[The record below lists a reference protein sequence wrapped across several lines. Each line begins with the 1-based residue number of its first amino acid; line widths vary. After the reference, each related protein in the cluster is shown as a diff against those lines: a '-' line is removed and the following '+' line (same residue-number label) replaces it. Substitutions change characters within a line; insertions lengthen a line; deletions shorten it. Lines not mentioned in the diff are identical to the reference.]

1 MRDCR
6 VCEWVK
12 PFRCSTGEN
21 DRSEAITIKGAP
33 MSENAELAASLTSSL
48 ELALPPVAVAF
59 TEAVPAGVAPYD
71 GVAPAGCF
79 FWQQA
84 ATRTF
89 ATSAK
94 DHALCSIG
102 TYTHHLAEPAP
113 SHQTELAE
121 ALQAMSAL
129 DYVRAE
135 EAAAIPVIEREVKHV
150 VYGPLAESP
159 IEPDVVLIFAHAR
172 QGLILS
178 EAIARVDNGVPPALG
193 RPACAVIPQAFNH
206 GTAALSLG
214 CCGARAY
221 LDALTDAVS
230 LWALP
235 ARKLKDYCSEIATLA
250 RANKTLTAFHLRRRE
265 DVEAGK
271 QPTVCQSLERLSS

>member
-1 MRDCR
+1 
-6 VCEWVK
+6 
-12 PFRCSTGEN
+12 
-21 DRSEAITIKGAP
+21 
-33 MSENAELAASLTSSL
+33 MSENAELAENLISSL
-48 ELALPPVAVAF
+48 ELALPPIAVTFTDVAPADVPPYDGI
-59 TEAVPAGVAPYD
+59 VPAGCV
-71 GVAPAGCF
+71 

-89 ATSAK
+89 VTSAK

-102 TYTHHLAEPAP
+102 THTHHLAQPVP
-113 SHQTELAE
+113 SHQAELTE
-121 ALQAMSAL
+121 ALKTMSAL
-129 DYVRAE
+129 DYVRADE
-135 EAAAIPVIEREVKHV
+135 VAAIPVIEREVRHV
-150 VYGPLAESP
+150 VYGPLADCHLG
-159 IEPDVVLIFAHAR
+159 PDVVLVFAHAR

-193 RPACAVIPQAFNH
+193 RPACAVLPQARNQ
-206 GTAALSLG
+206 GNAALSLG

-235 ARKLKDYCSEIATLA
+235 AGKLDRYCAEIATLA
-250 RANKTLTAFHLRRRE
+250 RANKILTTFHSRRRE

-271 QPTVCQSLERLSS
+271 QPTMRQSLERLSS

>member
-1 MRDCR
+1 MN
-6 VCEWVK
+6 K
-12 PFRCSTGEN
+12 
-21 DRSEAITIKGAP
+21 
-33 MSENAELAASLTSSL
+33 NAVLAGNLISSL
-48 ELALPPVAVAF
+48 RLALPPVAVTFADV
-59 TEAVPAGVAPYD
+59 APADVPAYDGIVPAGCV
-71 GVAPAGCF
+71 

-89 ATSAK
+89 VTTAK

-102 TYTHHLAEPAP
+102 THTHHLAQPVP
-113 SHQTELAE
+113 SHQAELTA
-121 ALQAMSAL
+121 ALKAMSAL

-135 EAAAIPVIEREVKHV
+135 EVAAIPVIEREVRYV
-150 VYGPLAESP
+150 VYGPLVDCHLG
-159 IEPDVVLIFAHAR
+159 PDVVLVFAHAR

-178 EAIARVDNGVPPALG
+178 EAIARVDKGVPPVLG
-193 RPACAVIPQAFNH
+193 RPACAVVPQALNH
-206 GTAALSLG
+206 GNAALSLG

-235 ARKLKDYCSEIATLA
+235 ASKLDRYCVEIATLA
-250 RANKTLTAFHLRRRE
+250 RANQTLTTFHLRRRE

-271 QPTVCQSLERLSS
+271 RPTVRQSLERLSS